1 MLNEMEQSP
10 LSDRKQEK
18 PNPQE
23 ELEKKR
29 EARKLRARAR
39 EINPEESTQLQIV
52 EELSLGKILQ
62 TSPTTSRLQPKV
74 EHSAATDGQQQQ
86 QQQRSAPASPVK
98 SSAAA
103 PSPSSSVV
111 GVKEEK
117 RLSASPPR
125 KGTSPVISPSPLQL
139 PGGGGGALVP
149 PPSNT
154 SQPHAVSPPT
164 TTANKPP
171 PSPKIS
177 MSNTFIDVDAE
188 GTYVPALYR
197 QPKKRITQIPLL
209 LLGRRKCLSQ
219 QSRARSDS

>member
-1 MLNEMEQSP
+1 MEQSP

-62 TSPTTSRLQPKV
+62 TSPTTTRLQPKV
-74 EHSAATDGQQQQ
+74 DHSAATDGQQ

-98 SSAAA
+98 ASVAA

-125 KGTSPVISPSPLQL
+125 KVTSPITPSPLQL
-139 PGGGGGALVP
+139 PGGGGGTSALVP
-149 PPSNT
+149 PPSKI
-154 SQPHAVSPPT
+154 SQPPAVSPPPP

-171 PSPKIS
+171 SSPKIS

-188 GTYVPALYR
+188 GTYVVVLYR
-197 QPKKRITQIPLL
+197 LNKE
-209 LLGRRKCLSQ
+209 
-219 QSRARSDS
+219 